1 MKAGFES
8 TREASAWV
16 NPFQGAQGA
25 IELAHA
31 CRDPYLLWAIF
42 NRHKNK
48 GVWELSDPPK
58 FNIPVILQTVE
69 ELETLNYLDCKKDGA
84 EIKNDYFAPI
94 EPSLNGSHYC
104 SAMVTA
110 QFIQKPPKWVE
121 RLELSLPHS
130 TEAFVVP
137 KTVSSNTVNSVI
149 PLERESTQSPDLE
162 TRQPAIVGIID
173 DQFDFLN
180 AYYAKDLAKTAT
192 RFLAVWDQ
200 NDHVALQT
208 GKVWLEAQI
217 DNHIQQFGR
226 SYASYSGLSYP
237 VKLRSHG
244 VSVASIA
251 IKNIAKCKPEEVDSE
266 PSIVAVQLPSNTV
279 VDTSGASLGAH
290 ALDAMHYIFN
300 IAALHTPIAKTF
312 KRPVVVNLSYG
323 AIAGAHDGTSI
334 LESAMDELLTLRA
347 VNTAIVLPAG
357 NSRETRTHLSG
368 DIEPNAV
375 FEFNWTMPP
384 SDATDS
390 FLEIWIDG
398 DKCIEMQVIPPYG
411 ATASGWVTEDT
422 MALWQTSHCEITETV
437 GALIN
442 IGKST
447 NSNLHKQ
454 TLIALAP
461 TKYSKNVPNAL
472 ISAGVFKIQVKNKS
486 STKIN
491 MQAWVERDDA
501 VLGFDGGGQ
510 QSTLSYLDEAQQKLN
525 TSQEV
530 GTLNSIAN
538 GAHTISVA
546 AYVQSNGEPC
556 NYSGESLTGAFR
568 KNKLTVAAPGD
579 EGEGPWQGLEVR
591 EALGSDTFRIG
602 GTSLATPAV
611 TRWLADYMFNNITLK
626 QPLTYKVIK
635 QALEVQAVKD
645 DKKKPNAPVSRIGS
659 GRLNI

>member
-1 MKAGFES
+1 MKVGSES
-8 TREASAWV
+8 TNAGNAWF
-16 NPFQGAQGA
+16 NPFQGTQGA
-25 IELAHA
+25 IELAQA

-69 ELETLNYLDCKKDGA
+69 ELETLTYIKCKKDGA
-84 EIKNDYFAPI
+84 EIKNDYFAPL
-94 EPSLNGSHYC
+94 EPSLNGAHYC

-110 QFIQKPPKWVE
+110 QFINKPPDWVE
-121 RLELSLPHS
+121 RLELCLPHS

-137 KTVSSNTVNSVI
+137 QTASPITVNSVI
-149 PLERESTQSPDLE
+149 PVEQDSIESPDIEVRL
-162 TRQPAIVGIID
+162 PSIIGIID

-180 AYYAKDLAKTAT
+180 AYYAKDLTKTAT

-200 NDHVALQT
+200 NDYTASQI
-208 GKVWLEAQI
+208 GKVWLKAQI
-217 DNHIQQFGR
+217 DNQVQLFGR
-226 SYASYSGLSYP
+226 SYASYSGLNYP
-237 VKLRSHG
+237 IKLRTHG

-251 IKNIAKCKPEEVDSE
+251 IKNIAKCKPEAVDSE
-266 PSIVAVQLPSNTV
+266 PNIVAVQLPSNTV

-300 IAALHTPIAKTF
+300 IAALHTPIAQTF

-334 LESAMDELLTLRA
+334 LEAAMDELLTLRA

-398 DKCIEMQVIPPYG
+398 DKSIEVQVIPPYE
-411 ATASGWVTEDT
+411 ASVSGWMTEDT
-422 MALWQTSHCEITETV
+422 MALWQTNHCEITETV

-510 QSTLSYLDEAQQKLN
+510 QSTLSYLNEAQQKAN
-525 TSQEV
+525 ISQEV

-538 GAHTISVA
+538 GEHTISVA
-546 AYVQSNGEPC
+546 AYIQSNGEPC
-556 NYSGESLTGAFR
+556 NYSGESLTGALR

-591 EALGSDTFRIG
+591 EALGTDTFRIG
-602 GTSLATPAV
+602 GTSLAAPAV
-611 TRWLADYMFNNITLK
+611 TRWLADYMFDNITLK
-626 QPLTYKVIK
+626 QPLKYTAIK
-635 QALEVQAVKD
+635 QALEVQAAKD
-645 DKKKPNAPVSRIGS
+645 DKKKPKSPASRIGS
-659 GRLNI
+659 GRLNV

>member
-8 TREASAWV
+8 TSEASAWV

-31 CRDPYLLWAIF
+31 CRDPYLLWDIF

-84 EIKNDYFAPI
+84 EIKNDYFAPL
-94 EPSLNGSHYC
+94 EPSLNGAHYC

-110 QFIQKPPKWVE
+110 QFIQTPPKWVE

-226 SYASYSGLSYP
+226 SYASYSGLNYP
-237 VKLRSHG
+237 IKLRSHG
-244 VSVASIA
+244 VSVASLA
-251 IKNIAKCKPEEVDSE
+251 IKNIAKCKPEVIDSE
-266 PSIVAVQLPSNTV
+266 PNIIAVQLPSNTV

-300 IAALHTPIAKTF
+300 IAALHTPIAQTF

-334 LESAMDELLTLRA
+334 LEAAMDELLTLRA

-375 FEFNWTMPP
+375 FEFNWTIPP

-398 DKCIEMQVIPPYG
+398 DKSIEVRVIPPYG
-411 ATASGWVTEDT
+411 ASVSGWVTEDT

-626 QPLTYKVIK
+626 QPLTYKAIK